1 MVISLLMTHAM
12 ILTSG
17 VMIVV
22 VPVPLVVIVV
32 VVRSVDLKPVQLMLL
47 VLEEESLITFFC
59 CHLPKNVDNLNETES
74 VKGSVVLLGK
84 TQGPPLPV

>member
-1 MVISLLMTHAM
+1 
-12 ILTSG
+12 
-17 VMIVV
+17 MIVV

-47 VLEEESLITFFC
+47 VLEKESLITFF
-59 CHLPKNVDNLNETES
+59 DNLNETES